1 MPMPKIVLC
10 VLFAFAACSNGA
22 REAPDPVATET
33 PAATTAAR
41 QSEECADR
49 TPPAPKKEDDVG
61 KTKPKIEVPDGPP
74 PCDLVIQDIKEGTG
88 AEAEKDATVTIQ
100 YVGVSWSNGE
110 EFDSSWSR
118 NQPATFPLGNL
129 IPGWQ
134 EGIPGMKEGG
144 RRQLIIP
151 PDLAY
156 GPQPD
161 PRSGIAP
168 NETLIFVI
176 DLIKADAE

>member
-1 MPMPKIVLC
+1 MRRILLC
-10 VLFAFAACSNGA
+10 LAISFVACGNEA
-22 REAPDPVATET
+22 REAPDPIPTEA
-33 PAATTAAR
+33 PAATSATGSAV
-41 QSEECADR
+41 EPCEDR
-49 TPPAPKKEDDVG
+49 TPPAPEKEGKVG
-61 KTKPKIEVPDGPP
+61 TTKPKIEIPDGAP
-74 PCDLVIQDIKEGTG
+74 PCDLVIQDIREGTG
-88 AEAEKDATVTIQ
+88 TEAKKDATVTIQ

-110 EFDSSWSR
+110 EFDSSWEGPE
-118 NQPATFPLGNL
+118 PATFPLGNL

-168 NETLIFVI
+168 NETLVFVI
-176 DLIKADAE
+176 DLIKADAG